1 MKRLFL
7 IISTILTLTAC
18 SRDDSFGTQDDGS
31 IKFGNVATRA
41 EVADASA
48 ITEFKV
54 FGEMNLGDDGT
65 DEALQW
71 VTLFDE
77 GELVSREGSSDNWT
91 YENKRY
97 WVDNRTFR
105 FFAFYPSSTNV
116 RRIAMSNGWVY
127 SSTIEVPYAANTDFM
142 TAIPDATYV
151 TPGVTPGT
159 VDLSFKHRLARVR
172 FNIYKNTVN
181 TNDRYTVTD
190 IGFSGIS
197 RTATFIATFTSRTT
211 GGDYEFTLSPNA
223 ANGTVLRRNLAYD
236 IAVGEVNEGVLTG
249 GTLLLENDGLVLIP
263 QEIAAGQAKL
273 NISFKFQQKEDVNGE
288 SIENQ
293 TIAKDLPAI
302 TWEPN
307 KTYVYTLELRDD
319 KNIYISTPTVEGWG
333 TPQPGGFIII
343 Q

>member
-1 MKRLFL
+1 MFMKRLLL
-7 IISTILTLTAC
+7 IISSILTLTAC
-18 SRDDSFGTQDDGS
+18 SNEGFPVHKENKAIAFS
-31 IKFGNVATRA
+31 NVATRA
-41 EVADASA
+41 EVTEASA

-65 DEALQW
+65 DEASQW

-91 YENKRY
+91 YDNKRY

-116 RRIAMSNGWVY
+116 RRIAMPNGWVY

-142 TAIPDATYV
+142 TAMPDATYV

-159 VDLSFKHRLARVR
+159 VDLSFKHRFARVR
-172 FNIYKNTVN
+172 FNIYKNAVMN
-181 TNDRYTVTD
+181 TDDSFVVTD
-190 IGFSGIS
+190 IGISGIS
-197 RTATFIATFTSRTT
+197 RTANFTAYFAS
-211 GGDYEFTLSPNA
+211 GQPYEFTLSPNA

-249 GTLLLENDGLVLIP
+249 GTLLLGDNDGLLLIP
-263 QEIAAGQAKL
+263 QDISNGQASL
-273 NISFKFQQKEDVNGE
+273 NLSFTYKQKEGTEVE
-288 SIENQ
+288 YQ
-293 TIAKDLPAI
+293 TISKPLPGGYA
-302 TWEPN
+302 WEAG
-307 KTYVYTLELRDD
+307 KTYVYTLELKDD

-333 TPQPGGFIII
+333 TTQPGGFIII
-343 Q
+343 N